1 MIFFLMKKL
10 RVRNNNIFLPTLGGD
25 LLKIEATPKEI
36 ADLINELKKPAE
48 IINFDYARDA
58 RDGRQED
65 RRDSMT
71 NQLTKN

>member
-1 MIFFLMKKL
+1 MIVTKWATIIYFYQ
-10 RVRNNNIFLPTLGGD
+10 PSLGGD

-58 RDGRQED
+58 RQED

-71 NQLTKN
+71 NPLTEN